1 MKKAGVKILSN
12 NEWQIENELVLKEG
26 NVITLEPQSG
36 FRGQTL
42 ILEKIQENS
51 IKSFLQ
57 NSLPY
62 ILLQM
67 VCANYC
73 APYSK

>member
-42 ILEKIQENS
+42 VLE
-51 IKSFLQ
+51 
-57 NSLPY
+57 
-62 ILLQM
+62 
-67 VCANYC
+67 
-73 APYSK
+73 